1 MEQEIPDKQPGEA
14 LREMLARSQQISGQ
28 VPTVMQ
34 QPMPPVV
41 LSQEI
46 GLSSEGE
53 RERKNY
59 FTAARYLGIAG
70 VIMLLSPFIYAAL
83 LSGYHGNNEDGL
95 VNCSPLVGLRNQ
107 TPTNGECFYES
118 TKFSVRGTTRT
129 ARWPI

>member
-1 MEQEIPDKQPGEA
+1 MEQEIPDKQPREA

-46 GLSSEGE
+46 GFSSEGE

-95 VNCSPLVGLRNQ
+95 AWGLFFMIITFFPIGLVLSAVALIMFDFGKNL
-107 TPTNGECFYES
+107 C
-118 TKFSVRGTTRT
+118 K
-129 ARWPI
+129 

>member
-1 MEQEIPDKQPGEA
+1 MCESQSEKAFNEK
-14 LREMLARSQQISGQ
+14 LARSQWISKQ
-28 VPTVMQ
+28 AYPTKLR
-34 QPMPPVV
+34 PMPPVV

-46 GLSSEGE
+46 GLSPEGQ

-95 VNCSPLVGLRNQ
+95 AWGLFFMIITFFPIGLVLSAVALIMFDFGKNL
-107 TPTNGECFYES
+107 C
-118 TKFSVRGTTRT
+118 K
-129 ARWPI
+129 

>member
-1 MEQEIPDKQPGEA
+1 MCESQSEKAFNEK
-14 LREMLARSQQISGQ
+14 LARSQWISKQ
-28 VPTVMQ
+28 ASPVKLRPA
-34 QPMPPVV
+34 PPVV

-95 VNCSPLVGLRNQ
+95 AWELFFMIITFFPIGLVLSAVALIMFDFGKNL
-107 TPTNGECFYES
+107 C
-118 TKFSVRGTTRT
+118 K
-129 ARWPI
+129 

>member
-28 VPTVMQ
+28 VPPVMQ
-34 QPMPPVV
+34 QPMPFVPPPKKV
-41 LSQEI
+41 LSAK
-46 GLSSEGE
+46 GK

-83 LSGYHGNNEDGL
+83 LSGDHGNNEDGL
-95 VNCSPLVGLRNQ
+95 AWGLFFMIITFFPIGLVLSAVALIMFDFGKNL
-107 TPTNGECFYES
+107 C
-118 TKFSVRGTTRT
+118 K
-129 ARWPI
+129 

>member
-28 VPTVMQ
+28 VPPVMQ
-34 QPMPPVV
+34 QPIPFVPPPKKV
-41 LSQEI
+41 LSAK
-46 GLSSEGE
+46 GK

-95 VNCSPLVGLRNQ
+95 AWEIFFMFMTFFPIGLVLSAVALIMFDFGKNL
-107 TPTNGECFYES
+107 C
-118 TKFSVRGTTRT
+118 K
-129 ARWPI
+129 

>member
-28 VPTVMQ
+28 VPPVMQ
-34 QPMPPVV
+34 QPIPFVPPPKKV
-41 LSQEI
+41 LSAK
-46 GLSSEGE
+46 GK

-70 VIMLLSPFIYAAL
+70 VIMLSSPFIYAAL

-95 VNCSPLVGLRNQ
+95 AWGLFFMIITFFPIGLVLSAVALIMFDFGKNL
-107 TPTNGECFYES
+107 C
-118 TKFSVRGTTRT
+118 K
-129 ARWPI
+129 

>member
-1 MEQEIPDKQPGEA
+1 MEQEIPDKQPGEV

-28 VPTVMQ
+28 VPPVMQ
-34 QPMPPVV
+34 QPIPFVPPPKKV
-41 LSQEI
+41 LSAK
-46 GLSSEGE
+46 GK

-95 VNCSPLVGLRNQ
+95 AWGLFFMIITFFPIGLVLSAVALIMFDFGKNL
-107 TPTNGECFYES
+107 C
-118 TKFSVRGTTRT
+118 K
-129 ARWPI
+129 

>member
-1 MEQEIPDKQPGEA
+1 MCESQSEKAFNEK
-14 LREMLARSQQISGQ
+14 LARSQWISKQ
-28 VPTVMQ
+28 ASPVKLRPA
-34 QPMPPVV
+34 PPVV

-95 VNCSPLVGLRNQ
+95 AWGLFFMIITFFPIGLVLSAVALIMFDFGKNL
-107 TPTNGECFYES
+107 C
-118 TKFSVRGTTRT
+118 K
-129 ARWPI
+129 